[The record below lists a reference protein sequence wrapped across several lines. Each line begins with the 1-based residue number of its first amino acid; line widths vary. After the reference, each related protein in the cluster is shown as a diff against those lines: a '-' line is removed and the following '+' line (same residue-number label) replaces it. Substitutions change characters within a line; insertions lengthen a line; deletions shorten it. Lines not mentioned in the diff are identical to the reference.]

1 MGPGGKE
8 LVDHIGEKETII
20 YVLYKNDQTGLFCHH
35 IPNVL
40 YMHNNQKKIY
50 TGSNKMKDKL
60 GYS

>member
-1 MGPGGKE
+1 MKLHSEAKQLTYKEIDSIMGPGGKE

-40 YMHNNQKKIY
+40 YMHN
-50 TGSNKMKDKL
+50 D
-60 GYS
+60 